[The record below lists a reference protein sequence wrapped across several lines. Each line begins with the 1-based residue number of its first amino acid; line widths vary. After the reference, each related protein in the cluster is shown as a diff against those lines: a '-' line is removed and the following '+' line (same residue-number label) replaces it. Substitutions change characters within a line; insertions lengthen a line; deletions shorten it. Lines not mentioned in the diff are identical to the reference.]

1 MKNDNVTIFIFG
13 AGSRIA
19 RETFK
24 KFKDYNI
31 VGFSKYSKISE
42 INEYKV
48 LRFKNINF
56 VKKTIEK
63 TKSNK
68 IVLVFMETLSIP
80 NLIIN
85 KSQSELE
92 REIKSNLLNPHNIIK
107 KILPVLIKKNWGRI
121 ILCGSSGALS
131 SSPGISGYSLSK
143 HGLLG
148 YNKILSKEY
157 ASLGITSNYLSLGV
171 FKSPLSAKVNRNYI
185 KKLLSDTDTKNYG
198 DYSSVANAIDF
209 IIKSDYVTGSII
221 PVDGGYN

>member
-1 MKNDNVTIFIFG
+1 
-13 AGSRIA
+13 
-19 RETFK
+19 
-24 KFKDYNI
+24 
-31 VGFSKYSKISE
+31 
-42 INEYKV
+42 
-48 LRFKNINF
+48 
-56 VKKTIEK
+56 
-63 TKSNK
+63 
-68 IVLVFMETLSIP
+68 METLSIP

>member
-1 MKNDNVTIFIFG
+1 MKNNNVMIYIFG

-24 KFKDYNI
+24 TFDQYSI
-31 VGFSKYSKISE
+31 IGFSKHSKISE

-63 TKSNK
+63 TKTNK

-80 NLIIN
+80 NLVIN
-85 KSQSELE
+85 KSQNEME
-92 REIKSNLLNPHNIIK
+92 REIKSNLINPHNIIK
-107 KILPVLIKKNWGRI
+107 KILPILLKKKWGRI
-121 ILCGSSGALS
+121 IFCGSSGALRAF
-131 SSPGISGYSLSK
+131 PGISGYSASK
-143 HGLLG
+143 HGILG
-148 YNKILSKEY
+148 YCKILSKEY

-171 FKSPLSAKVNRNYI
+171 FKSPLVNRINKKYI

-198 DYSSVANAIDF
+198 DYNSVANAVNF

-221 PVDGGYN
+221 PVDGGFN